1 MTSTKPNKD
10 EPQVTMWYCECG
22 AVRHGRDKHTCEYT
36 KTPENTSDAIPTLAE
51 TVAEKLDAYV
61 PNQGEYIEF
70 RVGVSGYPG
79 VYLRHTYLQATVSY
93 YPNAATPRWLIV
105 VHQAGVAVLDY
116 FAVEYAYPEKER
128 DAT

>member
-1 MTSTKPNKD
+1 MTGTKPNTS

-36 KTPENTSDAIPTLAE
+36 KTPENTSGAIPTLAE
-51 TVAEKLDAYV
+51 TVAEKLGAYT
-61 PNQGEYIEF
+61 PNESEHAKV
-70 RVGVSGYPG
+70 RVGVVGHLG
-79 VYLRHTYLQATVSY
+79 ACIHHTYLQATVSY